1 MCCVFRI
8 APRVSHLLFAD
19 DCFLF
24 FQAEERQANVM
35 KHILTQY
42 EEALDQAISLPKS
55 EIFYSRNVQEPL
67 Q

>member
-1 MCCVFRI
+1 
-8 APRVSHLLFAD
+8 
-19 DCFLF
+19 
-24 FQAEERQANVM
+24 M

-55 EIFYSRNVQEPL
+55 KIFYNRNVQEPL